1 MISIRLSHSAALV
14 AIVFVGGCANA
25 LAADVS
31 LDNLTFA
38 TKDGGSAMIKHV
50 EFDGTNLSKDEVT
63 ALFSATSTR
72 ETRAPIIAKMQATKI
87 LVPEVVFIDKDKA
100 GTITFHEFQATGV
113 NAGKVEHMTL
123 TGFDGSGTAA
133 DVPGQMTLHSGA
145 IGIDGGDFS
154 KLLLALRDG
163 DLTNAGTSQINH
175 FSWQGFSLT
184 VPDKDTP
191 TTAAGG
197 NLYKIA
203 LASLVGQATYS
214 ADLPA
219 TASGELKDLTIEPP
233 KASEFGQ
240 QLAAFGYDKIDLGF
254 TASGSYDAAKKT
266 YALDNYTITGANAG
280 SLSFKAQFGGIDKT
294 AFVGDQKARLAALEG
309 GNVSSATLSYSN
321 NGLFEKAVGFFAKAQ
336 KMTPDAIKQ
345 QWSALVTQI
354 LPALLGG
361 DPSSLK
367 LAAGVTKFIAAP
379 KTLSISVR
387 ANGAPITFSDIMA
400 TAPAALL
407 KKVTV
412 DVTPQ

>member
-1 MISIRLSHSAALV
+1 MTTFRLSHSVAL
-14 AIVFVGGCANA
+14 ATFVFAGGCANA

-31 LDNLTFA
+31 LDNLTF
-38 TKDGGSAMIKHV
+38 TTNDGGSAAIKHV
-50 EFDGTNLSKDEVT
+50 EFDGTNLTKDEVT

-87 LVPEVVFIDKDKA
+87 LVPEVLFTDKDKA

-133 DVPGQMTLHSGA
+133 DIPGQMTIHSGA
-145 IGIDGGDFS
+145 IAIDGGDFT
-154 KLLLALRDG
+154 KLLPALRDG
-163 DLTNAGTSQINH
+163 SLASAGTSQINH
-175 FSWQGFSLT
+175 FSWQGFTLT

-191 TTAAGG
+191 ATAAGG

-214 ADLPA
+214 GDSPA

-240 QLAAFGYDKIDLGF
+240 GLAAFGYDKIDLGV
-254 TASGSYDAAKKT
+254 TASGSYDAGKKT

-280 SLSFKAQFGGIDKT
+280 SLGLKAQFGDIDKT
-294 AFVGDQKARLAALEG
+294 AFTGDQKNRLAALEA
-309 GNVSSATLSYSN
+309 GNVSTATFVYNN

-336 KMTPDAIKQ
+336 KMTPDALKQ
-345 QWSALVTQI
+345 QWSAMATQL
-354 LPALLGG
+354 LPAMLGG

-367 LAAGVTKFIAAP
+367 LAAGVSKFIAAP
-379 KTLSISVR
+379 KTLSISIR